1 MSSKGK
7 FVLAILVASYA
18 SSACS
23 ISTGALRELKSE
35 NLLDSYYSDSR
46 DEIFVLESHRLETDI
61 YKLTDL
67 KTKVVRARYDLPDD
81 ERAQLVAAIS
91 QLLDEYT
98 LVDGA
103 TKSAL
108 FAGGQKTLSGSQVTT
123 IVGKADEKIDQKK
136 EELGTLRDQHK
147 VELKPLD
154 SLAGVS
160 FGSGENSISPKL
172 SFYKWDSG
180 VFKKPEIPFE
190 DVWHWGYGVNLDLGA
205 GNVSEKS
212 EEAADDLM
220 LEGGDGRI
228 SIEGAIG
235 YQFNPKL
242 NISLGATVNQSWL
255 NADIEED
262 GQSVEIDDSARQV
275 TANIILE
282 TQFFYLGVEHGW
294 NKFVGNAE
302 NRFADAI
309 DGKETTRVSFLVS
322 LQDYYVRFDSMK
334 GESGTV
340 NSVSFSKDL
349 DLF

>member
-1 MSSKGK
+1 MNVKWK
-7 FVLAILVASYA
+7 ITLAVLALAYTSGAY
-18 SSACS
+18 S

-35 NLLDSYYSDSR
+35 NLREDLHSDSR
-46 DEIFVLESHRLETDI
+46 DEIFLLEVDRLETQVS
-61 YKLTDL
+61 KLTKL
-67 KTKVVRARYDLPDD
+67 RTNAIRVQYDLPDD
-81 ERAQLVAAIS
+81 ERAKTMAEIVAVLREFSLIDDNDYASFQKGMFTLPKDDAEGLAKLADQMIEEKS
-91 QLLDEYT
+91 DE
-98 LVDGA
+98 LE
-103 TKSAL
+103 K
-108 FAGGQKTLSGSQVTT
+108 QK
-123 IVGKADEKIDQKK
+123 
-136 EELGTLRDQHK
+136 RRHK
-147 VELKPLD
+147 VNLTPLD

-160 FGSGENSISPKL
+160 FGAGENAISPKL

-180 VFKKPEIPFE
+180 VFKEPDTLLK

-205 GNVSEKS
+205 GNVSKKA

-235 YQFNPKL
+235 YQFSQNL
-242 NISLGATVNQSWL
+242 NVSLGATVNQSWL

-262 GQSVEIDDSARQV
+262 GQTYEVDDGARQV

-282 TQFFYLGVEHGW
+282 TQFFYLGLEHGW
-294 NKFVGNAE
+294 NKFIGDGE
-302 NRFADAI
+302 NRFSDTI
-309 DGKETTRVSFLVS
+309 DGSETTKVSFLVS